1 MFNELFL
8 LKFVLVFFDDILV
21 YSKKKKKKDH
31 IGYLSI
37 ILKMLAQYK
46 LYAKMSKYRFF
57 YQEVEY
63 LGHIVLVEQI
73 KADLKNI
80 KAMIIWS

>member
-8 LKFVLVFFDDILV
+8 LKFVLVFFDDILI
-21 YSKKKKKKDH
+21 YSKKKKIDH

-57 YQEVEY
+57 SQEVEY

-80 KAMIIWS
+80 KAMIIRS

>member
-1 MFNELFL
+1 
-8 LKFVLVFFDDILV
+8 
-21 YSKKKKKKDH
+21 
-31 IGYLSI
+31 
-37 ILKMLAQYK
+37 MLAQYK

-57 YQEVEY
+57 SQEVEY

-80 KAMIIWS
+80 KAMIIRS

>member
-8 LKFVLVFFDDILV
+8 LKFVLVFFNDILI
-21 YSKKKKKKDH
+21 YSKKKIDH

>member
-8 LKFVLVFFDDILV
+8 LKFVLVFFDDILI
-21 YSKKKKKKDH
+21 YSKKKKDH

>member
-8 LKFVLVFFDDILV
+8 LKFVLVFFNDILI
-21 YSKKKKKKDH
+21 YSKKKIDH

-80 KAMIIWS
+80 KAMIIRS

>member
-21 YSKKKKKKDH
+21 YSKKKKIDH

-37 ILKMLAQYK
+37 ILKMLTQYK
-46 LYAKMSKYRFF
+46 LCAKMSK
-57 YQEVEY
+57 
-63 LGHIVLVEQI
+63 
-73 KADLKNI
+73 
-80 KAMIIWS
+80 

>member
-1 MFNELFL
+1 
-8 LKFVLVFFDDILV
+8 
-21 YSKKKKKKDH
+21 
-31 IGYLSI
+31 
-37 ILKMLAQYK
+37 MLAQYK
-46 LYAKMSKYRFF
+46 LYAKMSKYRFFF

-80 KAMIIWS
+80 KAMII

>member
-8 LKFVLVFFDDILV
+8 LKFVLVFFNDILI
-21 YSKKKKKKDH
+21 YSKKKIDH

-57 YQEVEY
+57 SQEVEY

-80 KAMIIWS
+80 KAMII

>member
-1 MFNELFL
+1 
-8 LKFVLVFFDDILV
+8 
-21 YSKKKKKKDH
+21 
-31 IGYLSI
+31 
-37 ILKMLAQYK
+37 
-46 LYAKMSKYRFF
+46 
-57 YQEVEY
+57 

>member
-8 LKFVLVFFDDILV
+8 LKFVLVFFDDILI
-21 YSKKKKKKDH
+21 YSKKKKIDH

-80 KAMIIWS
+80 KAMIIRS

>member
-8 LKFVLVFFDDILV
+8 LKFVLVFFNDILI
-21 YSKKKKKKDH
+21 YSKKKIDH

-57 YQEVEY
+57 SQEVEY

-80 KAMIIWS
+80 KAMIIRS

>member
-21 YSKKKKKKDH
+21 YSKKKKDH

>member
-1 MFNELFL
+1 MIYLSI
-8 LKFVLVFFDDILV
+8 V
-21 YSKKKKKKDH
+21 KKKKKDH

>member
-8 LKFVLVFFDDILV
+8 LKFVLVFFNDILI
-21 YSKKKKKKDH
+21 YSKKKIDH

-57 YQEVEY
+57 SQEVEY